1 MLEGLN
7 TLDPNLVADIVAFVK
22 AHPAATGALVTWSAS
37 DHALSSLKRV
47 KANNTLQLIW
57 HGLVWVAKL
66 VLKLNELRKRG
77 GKDGED
83 VGSVS

>member
-1 MLEGLN
+1 MEVNNL
-7 TLDPNLVADIVAFVK
+7 LDPQLVADSVAFVK
-22 AHPAATGALVTWSAS
+22 VHPAVSGALATWFAS
-37 DHALSSLKRV
+37 DHTLAMLKRV
-47 KANNTLQLIW
+47 KANNTLQLVW
-57 HGLVWVAKL
+57 QGLVWAAKL